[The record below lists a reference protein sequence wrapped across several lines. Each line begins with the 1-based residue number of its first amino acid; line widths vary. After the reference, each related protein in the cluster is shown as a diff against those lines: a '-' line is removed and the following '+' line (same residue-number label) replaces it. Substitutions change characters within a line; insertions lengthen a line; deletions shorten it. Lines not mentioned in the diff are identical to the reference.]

1 MSYLMW
7 HRHGDTRIAASRL
20 VLRAAEVPL
29 LQDAHALRE
38 RWVDLVQRDSA
49 RIARAEE
56 DARAALD
63 AARAEA
69 RAAGLAQ
76 GRDEGRRET
85 REKLAATLLS
95 LAQASAQERE
105 RLQASVGALALQ
117 VARKL
122 LGRLPEDTLLAA
134 LADTAARETLTAP
147 PVGLVVHPELVDAV
161 RERLAVLVRDDT
173 SGLRCE
179 VRGDPACT
187 PDTCRLETEHGTVD
201 ASLEAQL
208 ARLAEAWEV
217 DA

>member
-7 HRHGDTRIAASRL
+7 HRRGDARIAASRL

-38 RWVDLVQRDSA
+38 RWVDLVQHEGDRQ
-49 RIARAEE
+49 
-56 DARAALD
+56 ARAAQEAE
-63 AARAEA
+63 AARA
-69 RAAGLAQ
+69 AAAAEGRVQ
-76 GRDEGRRET
+76 GREEGRREA
-85 REKLAATLLS
+85 RERLAATLVS

-122 LGRLPEDTLLAA
+122 LGRLPDDTLLAA

-147 PVGLVVHPELVDAV
+147 PLALVVHPERADAV
-161 RERLAVLVRDDT
+161 RTQLAALARDDDAA
-173 SGLRCE
+173 LRFE
-179 VRGDPACT
+179 VRADAACA

-201 ASLEAQL
+201 ASLDAQL
-208 ARLAEAWEV
+208 ARLAQAWGIRS
-217 DA
+217 